1 MIEISISNSMCQLK
15 NLNSQELKNLDEL
28 LQYNDPSVE
37 FAIYQKAKRI
47 SEINEIL
54 KSDRLKGARSGLQKE
69 RRSLLYM
76 IQGLEKNLTIRMFD
90 GEAFATGLLPRVLES
105 LDYSESQYEI
115 FDERIKPTL
124 KTTKFVLKNPLPQ
137 LRYYQKEAAIELTTH
152 DRGIVVMPT
161 GTGKTM
167 TLCRM
172 VWDMGVKTL
181 IITPGKGISDLMM
194 DTLTEYFGKG
204 KVEKLTTKTPELKK
218 PINVVNIQA
227 LIKMDPKIFAEIDA
241 VFVDEFHHAAASTYQ
256 EVNIKHLKNVYY
268 RIGLTATNFRNDGSD
283 IALESVLSKEL
294 YRYEIQQA
302 FKDGF
307 LVEPEFIFI
316 ENESGAGDSYQDE
329 YKRFLVQNDDRNE
342 IIAEIAEG
350 HKDDSVLILIQ
361 QIEHGERLN
370 ELIPDSVFLHG
381 KVKDGDRKKIM
392 DDYRKGRL
400 KCLIGT
406 SVIGEGVD
414 LPIANV
420 LVMAGGGKAKSQIM
434 QNIGRVLR
442 IFLGKT
448 KALVYDFADEGSNW
462 LSEHSFMREEI
473 YNEEY

>member
-1 MIEISISNSMCQLK
+1 MIYIKTKNATCQIK
-15 NLNSQELKNLDEL
+15 NLNSQELNDLDEL

-47 SEINEIL
+47 NEINEIL
-54 KSDRLKGARSGLQKE
+54 KSDRLKGGRTSLQKE
-69 RRSLLYM
+69 LKSLLYM

-105 LDYSESQYEI
+105 LDYSESEYEI
-115 FDERIKPTL
+115 FDERVKPKL
-124 KTTKFVLKNPLPQ
+124 KTTKYVLRKSLPQ
-137 LRYYQKEAAIELTTH
+137 LRYYQKEAAVELTAH

-194 DTLTEYFGKG
+194 DTLNEYFGKS
-204 KVEKLTTKTPELKK
+204 KVDKLTTKTPKLKK

-227 LIKMDPKIFAEIDA
+227 LIKMDPRIFAEIDA

-256 EVNIKHLKNVYY
+256 EINIKHLENVYY

-294 YRYEIQQA
+294 YRYDIQQA

-316 ENESGAGDSYQDE
+316 ENENGAGDSYQDE
-329 YKRFLVQNDDRNE
+329 YKRFLVQNDERNS
-342 IIAEIAEG
+342 IIAEIANG
-350 HKDDSVLILIQ
+350 HKSDSVLILVK
-361 QIEHGERLN
+361 QIEHGELLN
-370 ELIPDSVFLHG
+370 KLIPDSVFLHG

-392 DDYRKGRL
+392 NNYRKGRL
-400 KCLIGT
+400 KCLVGT
-406 SVIGEGVD
+406 SVIGEGID
-414 LPIANV
+414 LPIANI

-442 IFLGKT
+442 IFPEKD
-448 KALVYDFADEGSNW
+448 KAIIYDFADKGSNW
-462 LSEHSFMREEI
+462 LSEHSFLREEI